1 MLSKCLS
8 LEPHACPV
16 AFMDTVFLL
25 RPEARSRFLRTAAR
39 ALGCTYIC
47 LWSPLYHP
55 SSDCFT
61 SMDGWHHED
70 DSSGRPSS
78 SSGSRSRRLFAAYL
92 RSLCSIRCSCVPG
105 WAFKSSLPYI
115 ELKDSDLMNSA
126 SMQVQRQF
134 YQEAGIKT
142 AAFLGCTSGEI
153 EFGMTTSSDANM
165 HANVEKVFSEDF
177 IRQSQLE
184 QEFIHQTQ
192 LEELFPPPDSSDSSS
207 LRSFS
212 VESPECSSLLL
223 ANTSTVAPHQI
234 PMSVYDRHRTVL
246 FPSTAVDDAAIARAM
261 LAVISSNSS
270 SAADRSWSGRRVGA
284 FKAYATPA
292 FAPRCDPTPSSHGQK
307 MIKMLINLLKKMND
321 MRFEARTQ
329 DARPTSNQLHHMIS
343 ERKRREKLNE
353 SFDALRM
360 LLPPVSK
367 KDKASV
373 LYNTRNYLNA
383 LKAQISE
390 LERRNR
396 LLEMQVRRPDEKE
409 EDGDSNERV
418 RVQISR
424 QATESTPE
432 GEGVNL
438 VIAVRAGCN
447 MIDLIHDVL
456 QCLKRMGV
464 ATLLSVEAITG
475 SPQKNDLIKASF
487 TVRVKGADCDE
498 ETLEEA
504 VTQAVAAV
512 LERSATPTS

>member
-1 MLSKCLS
+1 
-8 LEPHACPV
+8 
-16 AFMDTVFLL
+16 
-25 RPEARSRFLRTAAR
+25 
-39 ALGCTYIC
+39 
-47 LWSPLYHP
+47 
-55 SSDCFT
+55 
-61 SMDGWHHED
+61 
-70 DSSGRPSS
+70 
-78 SSGSRSRRLFAAYL
+78 
-92 RSLCSIRCSCVPG
+92 
-105 WAFKSSLPYI
+105 
-115 ELKDSDLMNSA
+115 
-126 SMQVQRQF
+126 
-134 YQEAGIKT
+134 
-142 AAFLGCTSGEI
+142 
-153 EFGMTTSSDANM
+153 M

-367 KDKASV
+367 
-373 LYNTRNYLNA
+373 
-383 LKAQISE
+383 
-390 LERRNR
+390 
-396 LLEMQVRRPDEKE
+396 VRFPVHHPC
-409 EDGDSNERV
+409 SH
-418 RVQISR
+418 
-424 QATESTPE
+424 P
-432 GEGVNL
+432 
-438 VIAVRAGCN
+438 
-447 MIDLIHDVL
+447 
-456 QCLKRMGV
+456 
-464 ATLLSVEAITG
+464 
-475 SPQKNDLIKASF
+475 F
-487 TVRVKGADCDE
+487 TY
-498 ETLEEA
+498 
-504 VTQAVAAV
+504 
-512 LERSATPTS
+512 